1 MDEIFPLRHIDCYM
15 IEVTIEML
23 NTNLKL
29 LTIFGDSFECKLTFK
44 INKKTFLFK
53 NNLYNFRCG
62 KTGYKN
68 LSKKYQG
75 QKTKDIKKKDRQLL
89 AQITTL

>member
-15 IEVTIEML
+15 IDVTIEML

-44 INKKTFLFK
+44 INKKLFFL
-53 NNLYNFRCG
+53 
-62 KTGYKN
+62 KTISIILDVAKQVIKTCPRN
-68 LSKKYQG
+68 IKVKK
-75 QKTKDIKKKDRQLL
+75 QKT
-89 AQITTL
+89 